1 MERETKTI
9 ASNLKRLIYETGLS
23 PAEVARQIGMSKATL
38 SRWMTGERIPKMDNI
53 DMLAR
58 YLGVTREQIVGKGE
72 GKTKY
77 QAVKIPVLGYVAAG
91 IPLEMITDI
100 VDDEEIS
107 SQMAR
112 AGEYFALRIKGKSME
127 PVFVEGD
134 NVIVRKQPD
143 VDSGDIAVVA
153 VNGDR
158 ATVKVVKKTAAGV
171 TLIPKNPAFDVL
183 FFTNEEV
190 ESKPVTIMGK
200 VVELRRKL

>member
-72 GKTKY
+72 DKTKY

-91 IPLEMITDI
+91 IPLEMITGSWFPFYRYSKNYTDREKI
-100 VDDEEIS
+100 T
-107 SQMAR
+107 Q
-112 AGEYFALRIKGKSME
+112 LW
-127 PVFVEGD
+127 
-134 NVIVRKQPD
+134 
-143 VDSGDIAVVA
+143 
-153 VNGDR
+153 NG
-158 ATVKVVKKTAAGV
+158 VSHG
-171 TLIPKNPAFDVL
+171 PAHFHTEKD
-183 FFTNEEV
+183 
-190 ESKPVTIMGK
+190 
-200 VVELRRKL
+200 LRRSSNGGLSSKEGKRI